1 MIPVILA
8 PGEELPAD
16 CIRIA
21 SGERDADGIPQ
32 LLFGRVDLER
42 APSRTQLVVT
52 DARPVNDPVVR
63 LTIQAGCD
71 IAMRREYT
79 LLMDPPPIEAPLVA
93 AEAGTRNEVP
103 AGARPAAAGRGSA
116 RGAAAGAP
124 RTGAPAARKSAKSA
138 GAKPRTGA
146 KIAPGRQARI
156 AAGQPRLTVSSA
168 PPPAGAIGGAT
179 ATADAR
185 QAQSQQDLANAI
197 EAETVVL
204 QQRIVELTAM
214 VDRMQQ
220 EVQAGE
226 RAQRAAE
233 AAARHAAEEAAKQA
247 AQASLGSKLVR
258 WLDANGYV
266 LAAIVGLP
274 LLIAAGLLWKRRRD
288 AARNAD
294 RRAATRGTGGASTNV
309 EGRPV
314 PMLRNP
320 PDGVLNPG
328 AETASARPGAATR
341 APAGS
346 SLEATQ

>member
-1 MIPVILA
+1 L
-8 PGEELPAD
+8 
-16 CIRIA
+16 
-21 SGERDADGIPQ
+21 
-32 LLFGRVDLER
+32 
-42 APSRTQLVVT
+42 
-52 DARPVNDPVVR
+52 
-63 LTIQAGCD
+63 
-71 IAMRREYT
+71 
-79 LLMDPPPIEAPLVA
+79 
-93 AEAGTRNEVP
+93 
-103 AGARPAAAGRGSA
+103 
-116 RGAAAGAP
+116 
-124 RTGAPAARKSAKSA
+124 
-138 GAKPRTGA
+138 
-146 KIAPGRQARI
+146 
-156 AAGQPRLTVSSA
+156 SSA

-233 AAARHAAEEAAKQA
+233 AAARRAADEAAKQA
-247 AQASLGSKLVR
+247 AQASPGSMAAR
-258 WLDANGYV
+258 WLDANGAM

-294 RRAATRGTGGASTNV
+294 RLAAGRAAGGASTNV

-320 PDGVLNPG
+320 PAGVLDPAAGIAPARQGAATAPPG
-328 AETASARPGAATR
+328 ALREATQRARAQRPMPPAPAASARPPQRPLAFELDFDGDVRRTGKK
-341 APAGS
+341 PS
-346 SLEATQ
+346 T